1 MSHQPTPPASTLR
14 RPSAA
19 ERPGIRRRLLGA
31 LVAVAVLAGS
41 VSAAVALT
49 GSEPSTR
56 KPDAGVGAR
65 APESGA
71 ASASART
78 TGRELGIGLSFG
90 DSLTWM
96 TDAERAQAM
105 ADAEELGVHWL
116 RVDLSWRNIQP
127 DSPDQY
133 LWERFDSVVD
143 TARAHG
149 LEVLPTLSYTPRWA
163 ADRRCAGSGQAC
175 PPADNGRFAEF
186 ARQAAERYAPKG
198 VHTWEIW
205 NEPNIEPFWHTGPDA
220 ERYTALLRATA
231 SAVRSVDSDAYL
243 LLGGLAAVNTI
254 PSKQY
259 VSHKTFLAELGRLG
273 ALKQV
278 DAISYHPYTYPLL
291 PSARTATG
299 TRFEDIDRTKDS
311 LVAIMARYGEP
322 HMPVWL
328 TETGA
333 PTWSQGS
340 AADSQA
346 ARNTSHVTPRL
357 QAEIA
362 TDTVS
367 AAAATP
373 AVRAVFWFSYRDGG
387 PETPASRKSQ
397 HYGLT
402 YYDGR
407 RKPAFDA
414 FERAVRAYRADHD
427 QRD

>member
-1 MSHQPTPPASTLR
+1 MLAVSVTVAAALR
-14 RPSAA
+14 
-19 ERPGIRRRLLGA
+19 
-31 LVAVAVLAGS
+31 
-41 VSAAVALT
+41 

-56 KPDAGVGAR
+56 RPESGVGAGT
-65 APESGA
+65 PESA
-71 ASASART
+71 AAPSASARG
-78 TGRELGIGLSFG
+78 TGRKLGFGLSFG

-96 TDAERAQAM
+96 TDAERARAM
-105 ADAEELGVHWL
+105 ADAKELGVHWL

-127 DSPDQY
+127 DAPDRY
-133 LWERFDSVVD
+133 LWERFDPVVEA
-143 TARAHG
+143 ARAHG
-149 LEVLPTLSYTPRWA
+149 LEVLPTVSYTPRWA
-163 ADRRCAGSGQAC
+163 ADPRCASAGQAC
-175 PPADNGRFAEF
+175 PPADDDQFAEF
-186 ARQAAERYAPKG
+186 ARRAAERYASKG

-205 NEPNIEPFWHTGPDA
+205 NEPNIKPFWQTGPDA
-220 ERYTALLRATA
+220 ARYTALLRATA
-231 SAVRSVDSDAYL
+231 PAIRSVDSGAYL
-243 LLGGLAAVNTI
+243 LLGGLAAVDTI

-278 DAISYHPYTYPLL
+278 DAVSYHPYTYPLL

-299 TRFEDIDRTKDS
+299 TRFEDIERTKDS
-311 LVAIMARYGEP
+311 LVAIMARYGRP
-322 HMPVWL
+322 QMPVWL

-362 TDTVS
+362 TDTVT

-373 AVRAVFWFSYRDGG
+373 SVRAVFWFSYRDGG
-387 PETPASRKSQ
+387 PETLASRKSQ

-407 RKPAFDA
+407 RKPAFGA
-414 FERAVRAYRADHD
+414 FGRAVRAYRAEHEKQD
-427 QRD
+427 